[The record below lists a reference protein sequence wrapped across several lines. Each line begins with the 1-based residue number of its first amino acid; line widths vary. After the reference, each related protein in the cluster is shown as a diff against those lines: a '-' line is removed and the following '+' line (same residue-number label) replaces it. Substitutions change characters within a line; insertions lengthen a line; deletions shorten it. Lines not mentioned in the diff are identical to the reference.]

1 MAAIRVCPSVVI
13 NQFVQNRAGARL
25 PPGDLPGAASAGNTP
40 LASFI
45 DTFCRALSA
54 LMAFALALMV
64 VLVFG
69 NVVLRYGFNSGIT
82 VSEELSR
89 WLFVWLTFLG
99 AIVAMK
105 EHGHLGSDMLVSRL
119 PVAGKKIVL
128 AIGHVL
134 MLYITW
140 LLFSGALTQA
150 RINSDVQAPV
160 SGLPMAV
167 LYSAG
172 VVFAV
177 CTGFFL
183 AYELW
188 LMFTGKLSDA
198 DLVMV
203 KESEESAELEAL
215 QAELAR
221 EHAAVP
227 TTIDTHGGPRR

>member
-1 MAAIRVCPSVVI
+1 L
-13 NQFVQNRAGARL
+13 NK
-25 PPGDLPGAASAGNTP
+25 
-40 LASFI
+40 FI
-45 DTFCRALSA
+45 DSFCHALSA
-54 LMAFALALMV
+54 LMALALALMV

-82 VSEELSR
+82 MSEELSR
-89 WLFVWLTFLG
+89 WLFVWLIFLG
-99 AIVAMK
+99 AIVALK

-119 PVAGKKIVL
+119 PVRGKKIVL
-128 AIGHVL
+128 AIGHAL

-140 LLFSGALTQA
+140 LLFAGGLAQA
-150 RINSDVQAPV
+150 RINADVEAPV

-177 CTGFFL
+177 CSGLFL

-188 LMFTGKLSDA
+188 LMFTGRLSDA

-203 KESEESAELEAL
+203 KESEESGELEAL

-221 EHAAVP
+221 EHADVP
-227 TTIDTHGGPRR
+227 TTIDTHGNLPR